1 MARHFLV
8 STGALSAARL
18 VTAFSQ
24 LLILPVISRFLTV
37 EEFGLVSLAMAVVLF
52 AQLFSDA
59 GLGRSLIRQKQVDA
73 QEWGAVFWLLF
84 CIGPGLALVALA
96 AAPAWAWLHGAPELY
111 GLVAAL
117 SVTPM
122 FLSWAAVP
130 TARLERDGRFAGLAL
145 IRTAAALVGMAAA
158 VTLAVSGAG
167 VWALVVQ
174 QILLAGVQ
182 CGGAFALSG
191 FRPALPRRGT
201 ALRGHL
207 AFARDSLGVSLLQT
221 VQRQAPV
228 ALIGHQ
234 LGAAP
239 LGLFTMSSRLLNQPV
254 MALAG
259 PMAQVTYVRMAAAQ
273 ADSEH
278 VAALYISSI
287 RLLALA
293 IFPPMAVLAGAGGD
307 LFAFIFSEPWR
318 DAGLLFALAA
328 PGIAL
333 ETAAGG
339 TAGVMFQAMNRTG
352 LRLRMVTER
361 TVLRLAA
368 ITLAL
373 PFGIKAVSAMITLF
387 ALAYLPRYWAYAHR
401 AVPFSRLAA
410 LRAMAVTV
418 GLSALA
424 WAAMHALV
432 RQAEGWA
439 MLGYAAAALAAVW
452 ALAVGLQWRSLRACL
467 AEFGR

>member
-1 MARHFLV
+1 MYSEYSPPLLSRRLFCAFSLQRAPCFSSPAARSAGDPHDMRRPVAARAETGHRVMAKHFLV

-18 VTAFSQ
+18 ITAFSQ

-37 EEFGLVSLAMAVVLF
+37 EEFGLVSLAMVVVLF

-59 GLGRSLIRQKQVDA
+59 GLGRSLIRQQHVDA

-84 CIGPGLALVALA
+84 CVGPALALTALA
-96 AAPAWAWLHGAPELY
+96 AAPAWAWLHGAPELF

-130 TARLERDGRFAGLAL
+130 NARLERDGRFPGLAL
-145 IRTAAALVGMAAA
+145 IRTSAALAGMVAA
-158 VTLAVSGAG
+158 VALAVSGAG
-167 VWALVVQ
+167 VWALVAQ
-174 QILLAGVQ
+174 QILLAAIQ

-191 FRPALPRRGT
+191 FRPAPLRRGVR
-201 ALRGHL
+201 LREHL
-207 AFARDSLGVSLLQT
+207 SFARDSLGVSLLQT

-234 LGAAP
+234 LGPAP

-273 ADSEH
+273 SDTGH
-278 VAALYISSI
+278 VAALYIGSV

-307 LFAFIFSEPWR
+307 LFALIFSDPWR
-318 DAGLLFALAA
+318 NAGLLFALAA

-333 ETAAGG
+333 ESAAGG
-339 TAGVMFQAMNRTG
+339 
-352 LRLRMVTER
+352 RL
-361 TVLRLAA
+361 
-368 ITLAL
+368 
-373 PFGIKAVSAMITLF
+373 VSC
-387 ALAYLPRYWAYAHR
+387 
-401 AVPFSRLAA
+401 SRL
-410 LRAMAVTV
+410 
-418 GLSALA
+418 
-424 WAAMHALV
+424 
-432 RQAEGWA
+432 
-439 MLGYAAAALAAVW
+439 
-452 ALAVGLQWRSLRACL
+452 
-467 AEFGR
+467 